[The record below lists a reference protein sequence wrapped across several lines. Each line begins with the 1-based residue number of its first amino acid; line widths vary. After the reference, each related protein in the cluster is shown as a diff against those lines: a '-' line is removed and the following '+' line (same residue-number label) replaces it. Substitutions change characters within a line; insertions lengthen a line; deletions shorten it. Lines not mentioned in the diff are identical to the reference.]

1 MQITWVWVIATLF
14 IGISFTLVYLRRIL
28 RGDDTQI
35 PWGIA
40 ILLIGISL
48 ILGVYVSQTTP
59 PTTSETPLE
68 PPAVSPTPTPTPP
81 PPPPTVPPTVPPT
94 LTPAM
99 TEAKAHF
106 ELGNTYLEQEQWDR
120 AISEYTQAIEL
131 GSRDYEGLAK
141 AYFGLGY
148 SSFKAGQIDEALV
161 DFTRAIL
168 LDSNTANYYYYR
180 GEAYYQLAAS
190 YNNTEQDPEKIEG
203 NNKAIEDYTEAI
215 ELGFEDA
222 EIYNRRGNCYAA
234 NGNYYG
240 ALADYRKALTL
251 AENERT
257 KDQILASIKHLEDQR
272 MIEDLAYIEAL
283 IFPTVFHDTR
293 GVAISV
299 AYYNSKGQPI
309 NFSGVP
315 VEVTIE
321 FYWHVNL
328 PPVYQKQVTMDRV
341 DGLFREVLRI
351 PFNNVRERPSDVTGG
366 PILILTVNTPNQGIF
381 ETIDTSPELIWP

>member
-59 PTTSETPLE
+59 PTTSETSLE
-68 PPAVSPTPTPTPP
+68 PPAASPAPP
-81 PPPPTVPPTVPPT
+81 PPPPTVSPA
-94 LTPAM
+94 LTSPA

-120 AISEYTQAIEL
+120 AITEYTKAIEL
-131 GSRDYEGLAK
+131 GSRDYEGIAK

-148 SSFKAGQIDEALV
+148 SSFKAGQIDEALA

-168 LDSNTANYYYYR
+168 LDPNTANYYYYR
-180 GEAYYQLAAS
+180 GEAYYQLATS
-190 YNNTEQDPEKIEG
+190 YNNTGQDPEKRED

-215 ELGFEDA
+215 KLGFEGA
-222 EIYNRRGNCYAA
+222 EIYNSRGNCYAA
-234 NGNYYG
+234 NGDYYS
-240 ALADYRKALTL
+240 ALGDYRKALTL
-251 AENERT
+251 TENERT
-257 KDQILASIKHLEDQR
+257 KEQILTSIKQLEGQR
-272 MIEDLAYIEAL
+272 IIEDLAYIEAL
-283 IFPTVFHDTR
+283 VFPTMFHDTM

-328 PPVYQKQVTMDRV
+328 PPVYQKQVAMDRV

-351 PFNNVRERPSDVTGG
+351 PFNNIRERPSDVTGG
-366 PILILTVNTPNQGIF
+366 PLLILTVNTPNQGIF
-381 ETIDTSPELIWP
+381 ETRDTSPELIWPED